1 MRLTV
6 RCDSMQTTEQADLA
20 QRLLDNE
27 EQALDDV
34 LRLFGPAVLVVL
46 TRRYQSVLR
55 ETDIEDV
62 ISIGLFRLWTNRA
75 RFDRRKASLKV
86 WFFRI
91 VENAALDVLR
101 HGWHKARLLE
111 VGSDSALLGATDA
124 SSNGHA
130 REHSQGADAELPAV
144 SEPAPTNLQLD
155 LREIV
160 AELPARQRY
169 IVMAD
174 AAAREGVAASTLI
187 GDELGV
193 PGSTVRVYRKRA
205 MDKIRSELAKRGHDV
220 PST

>member
-1 MRLTV
+1 
-6 RCDSMQTTEQADLA
+6 MQTTEQADLA
-20 QRLLDNE
+20 QRLLDDD

-34 LRLFGPAVLVVL
+34 LRLFGPMMLVVL

-75 RFDRRKASLKV
+75 RFDRRRASLKV

-91 VENAALDVLR
+91 VENAARDVLR

-111 VGSDSALLGATDA
+111 VGSDLALLGATDA

-130 REHSQGADAELPAV
+130 KEVQHLPDGELRGS
-144 SEPAPTNLQLD
+144 SERVPSNLQLD

-160 AELPARQRY
+160 ADLPETQRF
-169 IVMAD
+169 IVLAD
-174 AAAREGVAASTLI
+174 SAAKEGVASSKWL

-205 MDKIRSELAKRGHDV
+205 MDRIRREVAERGHDV
-220 PST
+220 PKT